1 MTFSDPVVDHL
12 LRRFDGDLTSQSQDE
27 ITALIQPLNRFQRV
41 LLFCKTKK
49 SKLSYVF
56 ASKALEEERTLYE
69 RIIDLFRGN
78 LSASEYLLLRID
90 HLLELIEVGLYE
102 EIFDLEDFR
111 TIFRH
116 LYVKMEDFQKSI
128 LRINRFLLRYLKNK
142 IVDKQVGIDNFTSL
156 LHYLG
161 VPAAA
166 PELLEEDMKV
176 TFPIDSSTIDR
187 LVELPISSAQRHPD
201 HIKDLVQFFNFESD
215 LPLLLQW
222 LDHESL
228 AILEKA
234 TRDFILQNWK
244 PEEPFT
250 MEKFV
255 DSVREVLP
263 TEIPI
268 AFETII
274 KPYTSL
280 LSPQV
285 LRAGDIGSNV
295 PPEILQNY
303 VEKIAFPVP
312 RQASGK
318 TRVIFLGG
326 SHIGSMAILISTGIS
341 NILIDFGMSV
351 ANYGVPAWHPALNHL
366 DAIFITHAHLD
377 HSGAIPYLF
386 GLGYRHRVFGSALTK
401 ALTEILLFD
410 SQRMM
415 QDNINPPIKETDLR
429 FRHLSRSKWIHRYLD
444 SYVPVRPNETYQIT
458 PDIAVTPIPSYH
470 IQGAMGFL
478 VEAGHRTIYYT
489 GDMNL
494 EPSVLFKERSPDLP
508 TNADLT
514 ILDATYFGQK
524 EFNVSQRD
532 SILIQTVK
540 DGKRVIIPAFSVG
553 RAQEVMIT
561 LDQAGLTKERKVT
574 MLGLATKASRL
585 TGLKSKGFFD
595 NSLTT
600 PFEDE
605 VIITGGGMLSG
616 GIARELVEQT
626 KDDPNTSI
634 LLCGYLAKN
643 TLGYRLLHGMEPGYK
658 QKVAYARF
666 SGHSSSDKLKSYINS
681 ISGTKALVHVGELSK
696 DPYTSNKARQSILA
710 AFPEYY
716 IPTPGSVLEL

>member
-1 MTFSDPVVDHL
+1 MIISDPVVEDL
-12 LRRFDGDLTSQSQDE
+12 LKKFGNARNPLSQDE
-27 ITALIQPLNRFQRV
+27 IASLIQPLNQFQRV

-49 SKLSYVF
+49 SESGYVLE
-56 ASKALEEERTLYE
+56 SKELEEERKLYE
-69 RIIDLFRGN
+69 KTIDLFSGN
-78 LSASEYLLLRID
+78 LTSPDYLLQRFD
-90 HLLELIEVGLYE
+90 QLLQLIEAGLYE
-102 EIFDLEDFR
+102 EILDLEDFR
-111 TIFRH
+111 AILRH
-116 LYVKMEDFQKSI
+116 LYVKMEDFQKYV
-128 LRINRFLLRYLKNK
+128 LRINRFLLRYLNNRT
-142 IVDKQVGIDNFTSL
+142 VDGQTGISNLTSL
-156 LHYLG
+156 LRYLG

-166 PELLEEDMKV
+166 PEVLEEDMKG
-176 TFPIDSSTIDR
+176 TFPNDSSTIDR
-187 LVELPISSAQRHPD
+187 LVELPVSSAQRHPD
-201 HIKDLVQFFNFESD
+201 HIKDLVTFFNFEND

-228 AILEKA
+228 SILEKA
-234 TRDFILQNWK
+234 TSDLILQGWE

-250 MEKFV
+250 MEKLV
-255 DSVREVLP
+255 DSLRAVLP

-274 KPYTSL
+274 KPFTRF
-280 LSPQV
+280 LSPRT
-285 LRAGDIGSNV
+285 LRTGDIGSNV
-295 PPEILQNY
+295 PPEILQSY
-303 VEKIAFPVP
+303 VEKLAFPVS
-312 RQASGK
+312 RQTSEK
-318 TRVIFLGG
+318 TRIIFLGG
-326 SHIGSMAILISTGIS
+326 SHIGTMAILISTGIS

-351 ANYGVPAWHPALNHL
+351 ANYGVPAWHPILNHL

-377 HSGAIPYLF
+377 HSGAVPFLF

-401 ALTEILLFD
+401 ALTEILLLD

-415 QDNINPPIKETDLR
+415 QNNINSQVRLMDPR
-429 FRHLSRSKWIHRYLD
+429 FRHLSQSKWIHRYLD
-444 SYVPVRPNETYQIT
+444 SYVPVRSNVTYQIT

-470 IQGAMGFL
+470 IQGAMGFF
-478 VEAGHRTIYYT
+478 VETGHRTIYYT

-494 EPSVLFKERSPDLP
+494 EPSVLFKERSPKLP

-524 EFNVSQRD
+524 EFNISQRD
-532 SILIQTVK
+532 SVLIKTVK
-540 DGKRVIIPAFSVG
+540 EGKRVIIPAFSVG

-605 VIITGGGMLSG
+605 IIITGGGMLSG

-626 KDDPNTSI
+626 KDDPDTSI

-643 TLGYRLLHGMEPGYK
+643 TLGYRLLHGMEPRYK

-666 SGHSSSDKLKSYINS
+666 SGHSSSDRLKSYINS

-696 DPYTSNKARQSILA
+696 DPFASNRARQNILSA
-710 AFPEYY
+710 HPECY
-716 IPTPGSVLEL
+716 IPTTGSVLEL